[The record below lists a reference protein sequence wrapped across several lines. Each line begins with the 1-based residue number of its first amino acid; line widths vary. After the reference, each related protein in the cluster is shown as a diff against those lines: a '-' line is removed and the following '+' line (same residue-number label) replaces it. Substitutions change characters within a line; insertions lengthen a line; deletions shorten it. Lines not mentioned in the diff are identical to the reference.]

1 MRPTSSDG
9 ASASPSADL
18 HAAEVKSSKV
28 LSLHGIETPGFDVVA
43 LASAMGIIVREGGL
57 ENADAWLFRRPD
69 GKGILRTR
77 SGGSSHARR
86 RFSIAHELGH
96 WVMHPDLKQGRYC
109 TETDLT
115 DYVRSPEEAEA
126 NCFAATLLMPRFMM
140 KADMGTADPS
150 FALIDRI
157 TTEFETSRTATAR
170 RFVELTKFPAILVC
184 SVAGKVIWRVKSE
197 SAKFYAL
204 ASQNVPAGSLS
215 AMARANGKSPTELT
229 PISPHIWL
237 KENPVANPQEFFEDF
252 RYNPRA
258 DMTLSL
264 LWFI

>member
-9 ASASPSADL
+9 ISASPSADF
-18 HAAEVKSSKV
+18 HAAEVKSSNV
-28 LSLHGIETPGFDVVA
+28 LSLHGIETPGFDIVA
-43 LASAMGIIVREGGL
+43 LATAMGIVVREGGL

-77 SGGSSHARR
+77 SDGSSYARR

-96 WVMHPDLKQGRYC
+96 WVMHPNLKQGRYC

-140 KADMGTADPS
+140 KGSMGIADPS

-157 TTEFETSRTATAR
+157 TTEFATSRTATAR

-184 SVAGKVIWRVKSE
+184 SVAGKVVWRVKSE
-197 SAKFYAL
+197 PAKFYAL
-204 ASQNVPAGSLS
+204 ASQDVPAVSLS
-215 AMARANGKSPTELT
+215 ATARSEGRSPADLT
-229 PISPHIWL
+229 AISPHIWL
-237 KENPVANPQEFFEDF
+237 KDNPVTNPQEFFEDA
-252 RYNPRA
+252 RYNPRT